1 MLNSDAIKCHRS
13 NFAPSQVA
21 IDRLKLDMGDIGTD
35 IRIEFT
41 NVACSGATINAG
53 LLASYEG
60 VFPSGNLIKS
70 QIDQARDFLDETLT
84 NSGLNNA
91 DIVLLTI
98 GGNDVGFG
106 AVVGACA
113 LYKKSGFNDPLLDL
127 PSEFAPKECNN
138 NPKLQQLLDDG
149 KERGAFSE
157 AVFVTFDTQK
167 IDLKDIIE
175 IHLYTHSSTAN
186 HAMRKKYRSAVYA
199 MSKEDQKQ
207 LGLLLT
213 ELQKEFKESL
223 VTRALLFKDFKKSEE
238 QYLDYY
244 YKNPDKP
251 FCQTYIQ
258 PKLKM
263 LLQKYPNIV
272 DDTVND
278 MGDLLI
284 TNKPSN

>member
-1 MLNSDAIKCHRS
+1 MK
-13 NFAPSQVA
+13 
-21 IDRLKLDMGDIGTD
+21 IDKHPKK
-35 IRIEFT
+35 
-41 NVACSGATINAG
+41 N
-53 LLASYEG
+53 
-60 VFPSGNLIKS
+60 
-70 QIDQARDFLDETLT
+70 QI
-84 NSGLNNA
+84 
-91 DIVLLTI
+91 TI
-98 GGNDVGFG
+98 GLGGGCHWCTEAIYTSLKGMISVEQGWI
-106 AVVGACA
+106 
-113 LYKKSGFNDPLLDL
+113 S
-127 PSEFAPKECNN
+127 S
-138 NPKLQQLLDDG
+138 NPPDD
-149 KERGAFSE
+149 AFSE